1 MKRFIGVL
9 TAFIIGAIAVP
20 VTVNAANEYPEF
32 PDKKTPNQLEN
43 MTESELN
50 EYSEAHLSALKQL
63 CEDFQNDKYDWD
75 FNLDGKTDT
84 TDAHCIGW
92 YYVETATS
100 KNDVWYDEYTV
111 NGEET
116 YTEYYPTDEWREK
129 IAGLGDIDGDGR
141 IGPSDESLMLYA
153 ILKKYKAGDVNT
165 DSSVDARD
173 ASDILS
179 YYAAKATHE
188 ILNYDSAHKL
198 SSLGDFNV
206 DQKIDARDASE
217 VLSIYSKN
225 ATQ

>member
-1 MKRFIGVL
+1 MKK
-9 TAFIIGAIAVP
+9 TAIILSAIITGTIAMPAIA
-20 VTVNAANEYPEF
+20 NAANEYPEF
-32 PDKKTPNQLEN
+32 PDKKTSNQLEN

-153 ILKKYKAGDVNT
+153 MLKSHKTGDVNT
-165 DSSVDARD
+165 DSAVDARD

-179 YYAAKATHE
+179 YYSAKATNE
-188 ILNYDSAHKL
+188 KLNYDLRHKA
-198 SSLGDFNV
+198 SSLGDITG

-217 VLSIYSKN
+217 ALAIYTEN
-225 ATQ
+225 ATK